1 MKKVEELFRYLV
13 SNLGEKIYLVGG
25 SSRDLLLGR
34 EFLDYDFASP
44 YLIDDVKKVFKD
56 ADYTF
61 KKYGIAYVKYQ
72 EVKLTLATFRKE
84 NSYVDSRHPSYIE
97 FVDSLYL
104 DSFRRDFTINAIYID
119 KDMNVIDPQN
129 GREDLESRIIR
140 MIGDIPT
147 RIKEDP
153 LRMLRALRF
162 SYTLNFKIEDELDG
176 YIHQN
181 LYLLQH
187 INKDKITMEL
197 NKCPSYIREKIKEEI
212 EYGTKL

>member
-1 MKKVEELFRYLV
+1 
-13 SNLGEKIYLVGG
+13 
-25 SSRDLLLGR
+25 
-34 EFLDYDFASP
+34 
-44 YLIDDVKKVFKD
+44 
-56 ADYTF
+56 
-61 KKYGIAYVKYQ
+61 
-72 EVKLTLATFRKE
+72 
-84 NSYVDSRHPSYIE
+84 
-97 FVDSLYL
+97 
-104 DSFRRDFTINAIYID
+104 
-119 KDMNVIDPQN
+119 MNVIDPQN
-129 GREDLESRIIR
+129 GREDLENRIIR

-162 SYTLNFKIEDELDG
+162 SYTLNFKIEDELDR

-197 NKCPSYIREKIKEEI
+197 NKCPSYIREKIEEEI

>member
-34 EFLDYDFASP
+34 EFFDYDFASP
-44 YLIDDVKKVFKD
+44 YLIEDVKKVFKD

-84 NSYVDSRHPSYIE
+84 NSYVDSRQPSYIE

-129 GREDLESRIIR
+129 GREDLENRIIR

-162 SYTLNFKIEDELDG
+162 SYTLNFKIEDELDR

-197 NKCPSYIREKIKEEI
+197 NKCPSYIREKIEEEI

>member
-84 NSYVDSRHPSYIE
+84 KSYVDSRHPSYIE

-129 GREDLESRIIR
+129 GREDLENRIIR

-162 SYTLNFKIEDELDG
+162 SYTLNFKIEDELDR

-197 NKCPSYIREKIKEEI
+197 NKCPSYIREKIEEEI